1 MQSLLTGEADIGFV
15 LKRPPVAGLQMEL
28 LCCSPIIAIA
38 SPLHPLAG
46 CHGLTLEDI
55 ADQRLAPQ
63 VWGPGCDVFIQQL
76 RRLRR
81 AASPLHAVQPAS
93 AARDLA
99 LEHGFI
105 TLMPELAI
113 KRDLEVGR
121 LVRLD
126 VRNLPQEHW
135 DVMMAWRGGKRPN
148 PARETVLATARTLAK
163 RWRNE

>member
-1 MQSLLTGEADIGFV
+1 MPTSGWHLRCGGRGVTSLSSSCGGYGG
-15 LKRPPVAGLQMEL
+15 RPA
-28 LCCSPIIAIA
+28 
-38 SPLHPLAG
+38 
-46 CHGLTLEDI
+46 
-55 ADQRLAPQ
+55 
-63 VWGPGCDVFIQQL
+63 
-76 RRLRR
+76 
-81 AASPLHAVQPAS
+81 PLHAVQPAS

>member
-1 MQSLLTGEADIGFV
+1 
-15 LKRPPVAGLQMEL
+15 
-28 LCCSPIIAIA
+28 
-38 SPLHPLAG
+38 
-46 CHGLTLEDI
+46 DI